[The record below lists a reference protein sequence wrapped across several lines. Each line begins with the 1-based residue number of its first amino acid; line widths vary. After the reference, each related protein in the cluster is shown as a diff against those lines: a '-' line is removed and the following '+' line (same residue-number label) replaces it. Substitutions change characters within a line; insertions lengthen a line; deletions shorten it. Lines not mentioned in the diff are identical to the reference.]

1 MSFKILIH
9 FRGCVNI
16 KLNVRIFIILSLI
29 AMIFVLI
36 GSLSAADIDANN
48 TEIISA
54 NDDDEIMSVEN
65 DLDELSANPTNPST
79 FSELSREIGWGGD
92 IELEHD
98 YYSYNGR
105 GSTIQISLDSVI
117 NGRGAVIDMAGSSI
131 LPFRVISSRVIFKNL
146 TIKNANYNGN
156 GGAIHFESKADGT
169 VENCNFTNNKASRYG
184 GAVYFEGLGNVT
196 NCNFTNNKVSR
207 YGGAVYFE
215 GLGNVTNCNF
225 TNNTASKWGGAV
237 YFEGLGNVTNCNFT
251 NNTASDGGGAI
262 YFHRKSNVTNCNF
275 TNNKDNTWGGA
286 IYIYSGTVENCTFT
300 NNTASSSGGAIHMGS
315 GTVTNCNFTNN
326 TAIGGGA
333 ISSSHRSNVTN
344 CNFTNNTARA
354 YGGAIHMGYG
364 TVTNC
369 NFTNNTARA
378 YGGAAYFEYSS
389 TSTVENCNF
398 TNNTAGGG
406 GAIYFNKQGNVTNCN
421 FTDNIA
427 SRNGGAIDILFGTV
441 ENCTFTDNSATH
453 NGSAIHMGSGTVT
466 NCNFTGNNA
475 TTGSA
480 IYFYIT
486 LYTNTVSNSIFL
498 NNRANAEAL
507 EVTKNENN
515 ITITFKGKNNCLNAI
530 YSGDDAEVS
539 FTNVTYWGA
548 NGITNT
554 GDSTIK
560 PSRSNK
566 AAGQNITV
574 GVVVNDELVL
584 NEVKVTDENGTIVLN
599 INVGDNYYI
608 IVHHNAD
615 SYYTEAKKAIS
626 NMTFSVNV
634 TSQTTTNKTVNITA
648 KSNIPNDIIQGKLL
662 FILPYSDVISANYNA
677 DGTWWALY
685 PFGDYG
691 DYNVSA
697 SYIGLDEVT
706 VTDGTIRIRANVP
719 IDVRDISIN
728 FGDEA
733 NVVVGVPEAINGQNL
748 TISVNTT
755 SKNATVKNGKA
766 NAVFTDLPI
775 DKYVITV
782 NYLGDS
788 RNSANSTTAE
798 LTVNKS
804 NSTLTVDNVVL
815 DYGEICEVTV
825 TADGASGITAKI
837 NEDDAVV
844 DGYTIKIPE
853 LNAGNYTL
861 TVTTIPDD
869 NHNSVTKTANIT
881 VNKIGSKVHI
891 QDIINITYGDA
902 VIVKYSI
909 ENRSDNVTVI
919 VKSIDGT
926 QVSGANI
933 IFDDDVITIASLD
946 AGSYTVSII
955 NNEDKNTKGD
965 ESSESFNVAKFSP
978 SITLKVSNISYGEVE
993 VITITCDVSGSV
1005 NVTVGNIT
1013 ETLELN
1019 GENKKILLASL
1030 FDVLML
1036 DDYSATLSLSNLG
1049 VGKYPVSAVFNGN
1062 ENFESV
1068 SASDEF
1074 EVNAIN
1080 PTMDVK
1086 ANDINVGDVET
1097 VTVTLPDDAEGDVTI
1112 TVGDRTIKE
1121 SVDNG
1126 KAVFKLSNLKACAY
1140 EVSVSYIG
1148 DNKYLPANGTADFKV
1163 SKVKPNVAV
1172 EDTKI
1177 TDGEIV
1183 ITLPD
1188 DATGSVT
1195 IEIDGESYTALVMN
1209 GKAVFNVPGLS
1220 AGKHDIKVYYSGDEK
1235 YDAAEFDCVIN
1246 VESNYTNNHE
1256 KPTERV
1262 EIAEADVEGNA
1273 TGNPLFVLLLTLLSI
1288 GTVAFKRFKS

>member
-300 NNTASSSGGAIHMGS
+300 NNTASS
-315 GTVTNCNFTNN
+315 
-326 TAIGGGA
+326 
-333 ISSSHRSNVTN
+333 
-344 CNFTNNTARA
+344 
-354 YGGAIHMGYG
+354 YGG
-364 TVTNC
+364 
-369 NFTNNTARA
+369 
-378 YGGAAYFEYSS
+378 
-389 TSTVENCNF
+389 
-398 TNNTAGGG
+398 
-406 GAIYFNKQGNVTNCN
+406 
-421 FTDNIA
+421 
-427 SRNGGAIDILFGTV
+427 
-441 ENCTFTDNSATH
+441 
-453 NGSAIHMGSGTVT
+453 AIHMGSGTVT

-566 AAGQNITV
+566 ATGQNITV

-685 PFGDYG
+685 PFGDYS

-719 IDVRDISIN
+719 IDVSDISIN

-733 NVVVGVPEAINGQNL
+733 NVVVGVPKAINGQNL

-909 ENRSDNVTVI
+909 ENRTDNVTVI

-1235 YDAAEFDCVIN
+1235 YDAAEFDFVIN